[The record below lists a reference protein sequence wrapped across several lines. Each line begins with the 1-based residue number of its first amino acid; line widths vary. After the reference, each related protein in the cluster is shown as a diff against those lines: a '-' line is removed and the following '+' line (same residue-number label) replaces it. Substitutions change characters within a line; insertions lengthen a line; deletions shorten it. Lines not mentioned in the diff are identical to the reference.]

1 MSEEKR
7 LIEYHLKRAKDTLKT
22 VELSLLYQSIDGN
35 SVGNRLYYAC
45 FYAVLAL
52 LESKEIRVKSHKT
65 IKSQFG
71 LHFILTGI
79 IDAKYGKIYSN
90 LFDLRQDSDY
100 TNLIF
105 IDISEA
111 ALFVQGTKDLIE
123 VIEKILDENKKY

>member
-1 MSEEKR
+1 MSEKKE
-7 LIEYHLKRAKDTLKT
+7 LIEYRLKRANETLKT
-22 VELSLLYQSIDGN
+22 VELSLLYEVIDGN

-45 FYAVLAL
+45 FYAVSAL
-52 LESKEIRVKSHKT
+52 LESKEVRVKSHKT

-71 LHFILTGI
+71 LHFIQTGI

-100 TNLIF
+100 SNLIF
-105 IDISEA
+105 IDVSEA

-123 VIEKILDENKKY
+123 IIEKILAEN